1 MRLDFLFAS
10 FASDGVRLTNHVGSE
25 VGQSSPRLL
34 PLPSLEEPWR
44 NVRRGICTASSGFMA
59 SSRTLGTF
67 RLPPLPTIREII
79 KLFRLQAVKQLSQNF
94 LLDLRLTGGLSVFP
108 RRLPRVPGGVGS
120 RGFRADPAG
129 GRRGSGTKVCGGR
142 RSDPSAALL

>member
-1 MRLDFLFAS
+1 
-10 FASDGVRLTNHVGSE
+10 
-25 VGQSSPRLL
+25 
-34 PLPSLEEPWR
+34 
-44 NVRRGICTASSGFMA
+44 MA

-108 RRLPRVPGGVGS
+108 RRLPRVPGEVGS
-120 RGFRADPAG
+120 GGFRADPAG
-129 GRRGSGTKVCGGR
+129 MRRGSDTEVCGGR
-142 RSDPSAALL
+142 RSDPAAALP

>member
-34 PLPSLEEPWR
+34 PLLSLEEPWR

-94 LLDLRLTGGLSVFP
+94 LLDLRLTGALSSVSP
-108 RRLPRVPGGVGS
+108 ASPS
-120 RGFRADPAG
+120 RPW
-129 GRRGSGTKVCGGR
+129 GSGVEKGR
-142 RSDPSAALL
+142 LKSPSCT